1 MVYAYFWYN
10 GYLKLIAI
18 ERDPLVIKEGYSA

>member
-10 GYLKLIAI
+10 GRLELIAI
-18 ERDPLVIKEGYSA
+18 ERDTLVVKEGYST